1 MHSNV
6 HMCIWYILLTLRLET
21 YIKKDGY
28 LADIS
33 SLASDIYDDC
43 YCLLINRYS
52 EVLHPELGQPFT

>member
-1 MHSNV
+1 MHSDV
-6 HMCIWYILLTLRLET
+6 HMCIWYILLTLQLVT

-43 YCLLINRYS
+43 YSLLINS
-52 EVLHPELGQPFT
+52 